1 MRLVVPKRLAKKTDP
16 SPITPNLEEGR
27 IINQNSGVA
36 LDDLWKSAMTIQAEC
51 TDVLVHSITEDVR
64 FNLSLFPSDTEDNM
78 VIRPNLLFNAD
89 AVFNYGSIVL
99 ENYLEDTHQAFLTD
113 YSYGQLC
120 NRIGV
125 PVRYMQRLQK
135 LGLPHLVQDNIND
148 VIKAQDLRGA
158 KIRLYRNE
166 VRGFMSDRYTIL
178 DAPDIL
184 QAVHHSPL
192 DRFEIKGSMIDP
204 TRLHLRM
211 VDSTPL
217 NVQNED
223 LFMGVTVDSSDV
235 GKSSVFVRLF
245 VWKQVCTN
253 GLMLPTASSL
263 IFKQKHLGI
272 TSHELE
278 DGLKNSISIC
288 SERAEDITT
297 VLNKLAGEKSLKTAE
312 QEKLLKTCVDGTL
325 FTDDTVKE
333 ILDIREDR
341 YPDNRWGVV
350 NAITEYAQR
359 FALERRLLF
368 EEAAG
373 RIAFSDKAA

>member
-16 SPITPNLEEGR
+16 SPIIPNLEEGR
-27 IINQNSGVA
+27 IINQSSGVS

-89 AVFNYGSIVL
+89 AVFSYGSIVL

-166 VRGFMSDRYTIL
+166 VR
-178 DAPDIL
+178 
-184 QAVHHSPL
+184 
-192 DRFEIKGSMIDP
+192 
-204 TRLHLRM
+204 
-211 VDSTPL
+211 
-217 NVQNED
+217 
-223 LFMGVTVDSSDV
+223 
-235 GKSSVFVRLF
+235 
-245 VWKQVCTN
+245 
-253 GLMLPTASSL
+253 
-263 IFKQKHLGI
+263 
-272 TSHELE
+272 
-278 DGLKNSISIC
+278 
-288 SERAEDITT
+288 
-297 VLNKLAGEKSLKTAE
+297 
-312 QEKLLKTCVDGTL
+312 
-325 FTDDTVKE
+325 
-333 ILDIREDR
+333 
-341 YPDNRWGVV
+341 
-350 NAITEYAQR
+350 
-359 FALERRLLF
+359 
-368 EEAAG
+368 
-373 RIAFSDKAA
+373 